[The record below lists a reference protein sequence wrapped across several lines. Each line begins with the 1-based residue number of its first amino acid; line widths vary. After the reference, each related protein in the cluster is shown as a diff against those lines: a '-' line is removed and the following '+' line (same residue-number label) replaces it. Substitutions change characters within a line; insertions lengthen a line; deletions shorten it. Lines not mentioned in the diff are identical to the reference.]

1 MITDAFKS
9 INVYQ
14 KAINASS
21 MRQEAIMSNIA
32 NADTPGYKRKDVV
45 FESMLQDA
53 LKINGNNIH
62 KVDLN
67 RINPTMITDKKN
79 LSYRMDGNNVSIET
93 ETVEAAKNQLRYNAL
108 IDRVTASFERITTS
122 MKNR

>member
-1 MITDAFKS
+1 
-9 INVYQ
+9 
-14 KAINASS
+14 
-21 MRQEAIMSNIA
+21 
-32 NADTPGYKRKDVV
+32 
-45 FESMLQDA
+45 MLQDA